1 MVYFDFFLWPMLIPM
16 LIPIIYSAKYKRG
29 SIGEISAIFF
39 TMVFIVIAYWP
50 LTNGFN
56 STANIVTKFLLF
68 VFLPLIVLFV
78 TWKLKNKPKKKKKDY
93 SFKQFGITEKGFEKS
108 LKLGFLF
115 LPIMLTV
122 TFLAKFIIGGA
133 LVSNYPLGVVSFVES
148 FTEEF
153 FFRGILF
160 IFLVRKTNLK
170 IAYVTS
176 LASFVL
182 MHPQN
187 FTSPFIISTIV
198 QGFLTIEIC
207 RRSKNLVGAWVLHG
221 TNRFFSIVILPFL
234 M

>member
-1 MVYFDFFLWPMLIPM
+1 MVLPLAY
-16 LIPIIYSAKYKRG
+16 AVKYKRD
-29 SIGEISAIFF
+29 SLIEIGVITF
-39 TMVFIVIAYWP
+39 TMIFIVVAYWP
-50 LTNGFN
+50 LILGLN
-56 STANIVTKFLLF
+56 STSNIVTKFLLF
-68 VFLPLIVLFV
+68 VFVPLVFLFI
-78 TWKLKNKPKKKKKDY
+78 TWKIRNKQKKKKQEY
-93 SFKQFGITEKGFEKS
+93 SFKQFGITEEGFEKS

-115 LPIMLTV
+115 LPIMLMV
-122 TFLAKFIIGGA
+122 TFIAKYMIGGT
-133 LVSNYPLGVVSFVES
+133 LDGNFSLGVVSFVES

-160 IFLVRKTNLK
+160 LFLMSRTNLK

-187 FTSPFIISTIV
+187 FTNPFIISTIV

-221 TNRFFSIVILPFL
+221 TNRFFSIVIIPFL
-234 M
+234 F

>member
-1 MVYFDFFLWPMLIPM
+1 M
-16 LIPIIYSAKYKRG
+16 
-29 SIGEISAIFF
+29 
-39 TMVFIVIAYWP
+39 TMIFIVVAYWP
-50 LTNGFN
+50 LTVGFN
-56 STANIVTKFLLF
+56 SDANILPKFLLF
-68 VFLPLIVLFV
+68 VFVPLVFFYI
-78 TWKLKNKPKKKKKDY
+78 TWKIRNKQKKKKQEY
-93 SFKQFGITEKGFEKS
+93 SFKQFGITEEGFEKS

-115 LPIMLTV
+115 LPIMLIV
-122 TFLAKFIIGGA
+122 TFIAKYIIGGT
-133 LVSNYPLGVVSFVES
+133 LDGNFSLGVVSFVES

-160 IFLVRKTNLK
+160 LFLMSRTNLK

-187 FTSPFIISTIV
+187 FTNPFIISTIV

-221 TNRFFSIVILPFL
+221 TNRFFSIAIMPFL
-234 M
+234 F